1 MQDIIR
7 IFYSSDGDWA
17 ILFFNEDKLYENHN
31 LDFSYILPE
40 MIKRINE
47 NKKELIYKEYDISEE
62 GFDNLKDKTLE
73 SYLQIADE
81 LD

>member
-1 MQDIIR
+1 MQDVIR